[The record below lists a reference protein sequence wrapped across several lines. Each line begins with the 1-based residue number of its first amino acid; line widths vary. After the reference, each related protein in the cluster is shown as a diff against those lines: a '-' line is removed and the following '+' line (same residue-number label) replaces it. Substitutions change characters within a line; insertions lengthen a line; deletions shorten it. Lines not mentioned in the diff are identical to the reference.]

1 MMRHRKVVLLLAGL
15 LASCVSSEDKG
26 RHDMMDAIEAGLRM
40 PRRAAS
46 FDKYARYYA
55 RAPDG
60 SIIGL
65 ITVPLNAGDPK
76 AWDNLEAGQRR
87 WISDYLLIEA
97 VFDGGCAV
105 MRVRYDPY
113 TRERAGPICQSE
125 PSD

>member
-1 MMRHRKVVLLLAGL
+1 
-15 LASCVSSEDKG
+15 
-26 RHDMMDAIEAGLRM
+26 MMDAMEAGLRM

-46 FDKYARYYA
+46 FDRYARYYA
-55 RAPDG
+55 RTPDG

-65 ITVPLNAGDPK
+65 ITVPLNAGNPK

-87 WISDYLLIEA
+87 WVSDYRLIES

-105 MRVRYDPY
+105 MTVRYNPH
-113 TRERAGPICQSE
+113 TRERAGPFCQGE